1 MTVAFAGIATLSVL
15 LGTAERA
22 GAEAEVLARVDAFAR
37 AFEAADTVALDS
49 LLTEDYVHCNSDG
62 SRLTREAWLTWLAS
76 RKAEIAAGQFRWD
89 RYRNTEVEVRIHG
102 DAAVVTGINESRGVR
117 KGQPFQSRLR
127 FTQVWV
133 RGAAGWRRAAFHD
146 SRIASPQPPTAE
158 TQAGTP

>member
-1 MTVAFAGIATLSVL
+1 MTLAFAGIATLSVF
-15 LGTAERA
+15 LGAAGRA

-76 RKAEIAAGQFRWD
+76 RRAEIAAGQFRWN
-89 RYRNTEVEVRIHG
+89 RYRNIEIEVRVHG
-102 DAAVVTGINESRGVR
+102 DAAIVTGVNESSGVR
-117 KGQPFQSRLR
+117 NGRPFRSRLR

-133 RGAAGWRRAAFHD
+133 RGPTGWRRAAFHD
-146 SRIASPQPPTAE
+146 SRIAGS
-158 TQAGTP
+158 